1 MAIVQGLSGYMVK
14 MVLPEPD
21 IQSTYKTVVKAEIEI
36 KPRVWA
42 SPEVAYPSTISVYYT
57 NKINEIKG
65 VAYNSTN
72 NPITGKYIKTENN
85 EEDRYIFDITDYY
98 QTISRYSDSKDV
110 RQLLLTIPNLTSS
123 FNRMIIKDVPVLR
136 VYYASYKD

>member
-1 MAIVQGLSGYMVK
+1 M
-14 MVLPEPD
+14 
-21 IQSTYKTVVKAEIEI
+21 VKAEIEI

-72 NPITGKYIKTENN
+72 NPITGRYVKTENN